1 MRRSLQDSIVG
12 FSLLGGILIFTFFS
26 FWLRGV
32 RLSSKNWYLFAEF
45 NNASGL
51 SKKSPVT
58 YRGILVG
65 SIEDILFTNESI
77 KAKIVLNNPE
87 IILPK
92 PAFAKVVT
100 NSFLGGD
107 VQVALETSEKTI
119 PKNISKPTSDKCN
132 SKLIICQGDS
142 ITGKQLSSLSNIT
155 NKISQLLKESNQEN
169 LIENLINSI
178 DQFDSTQENLDE
190 LIYLSKQE
198 ILRVKP
204 LINEITIAANN
215 LNNILSTINNKEP
228 LNDLVNSL
236 SFVNFS
242 KSLLISSILLE
253 IDFAALIVILMSLR
267 VSLLFI
273 VDKILFKLLAAM
285 VISLIKGLTLRIS
298 CFDK

>member
-1 MRRSLQDSIVG
+1 MRRSFRDSIVG

-32 RLSSKNWYLFAEF
+32 KLSSKNWYLFAEF

-77 KAKIVLNNPE
+77 KAKIVLNNPD

-92 PAFAKVVT
+92 PAFARVVT

-119 PKNISKPTSDKCN
+119 PKNTAKALSEKCN
-132 SKLIICQGDS
+132 SKLIICQGDT

-155 NKISQLLKESNQEN
+155 NRINQILIESNQEN
-169 LIENLINSI
+169 LIENVVNSI
-178 DQFDSTQENLDE
+178 DQFDRTQENLDE

-204 LINEITIAANN
+204 LIKEVTIAAAH
-215 LNNILSTINNKEP
+215 LNNILSTINDKETLKNIKLTIEAAESISGKFDDMSDDFEQLMKDKELTKSIRDLTIGLSKF
-228 LNDLVNSL
+228 LN
-236 SFVNFS
+236 
-242 KSLLISSILLE
+242 E
-253 IDFAALIVILMSLR
+253 IYP
-267 VSLLFI
+267 
-273 VDKILFKLLAAM
+273 
-285 VISLIKGLTLRIS
+285 
-298 CFDK
+298 

>member
-1 MRRSLQDSIVG
+1 MRRSLRDSIVG
-12 FSLLGGILIFTFFS
+12 FSLLGGLLVFTFFS

-32 RLSSKNWYLFAEF
+32 KLSSKNWYLFAEF

-77 KAKIVLNNPE
+77 KAKIVLNNPD

-92 PAFAKVVT
+92 PAFARVVT

-119 PKNISKPTSDKCN
+119 PKNTPKSISDKCD
-132 SKLIICQGDS
+132 SKLIICQGDT

-155 NKISQLLKESNQEN
+155 NRINQLLKESNQEN
-169 LIENLINSI
+169 LIENVVNSI
-178 DQFDSTQENLDE
+178 DQFDKTQENLDE

-198 ILRVKP
+198 IIRVKP
-204 LINEITIAANN
+204 LIKEVTIAAGH
-215 LNNILSTINNKEP
+215 LNNILSTM
-228 LNDLVNSL
+228 NDEETLKDIKLTIEAAES
-236 SFVNFS
+236 
-242 KSLLISSILLE
+242 ISG
-253 IDFAALIVILMSLR
+253 
-267 VSLLFI
+267 
-273 VDKILFKLLAAM
+273 K
-285 VISLIKGLTLRIS
+285 
-298 CFDK
+298 FDKMSDDFEQLMQDKELTKSIRDLTIGLSKFLNEIYP

>member
-1 MRRSLQDSIVG
+1 MRRSIRDSIVG

-32 RLSSKNWYLFAEF
+32 RLSSKNWHLFAEF

-65 SIEDILFTNESI
+65 SIEDISFTNESI

-92 PAFAKVVT
+92 PAFARVVT

-119 PKNISKPTSDKCN
+119 PQNIAKPTSENCDA
-132 SKLIICQGDS
+132 KLIICQGNT

-155 NKISQLLKESNQEN
+155 NRISQLLKESNQEN
-169 LIENLINSI
+169 LIENILKSI
-178 DQFDSTQENLDE
+178 DQFDRTQENLDE

-198 ILRVKP
+198 IQRVEP
-204 LINEITIAANN
+204 LITEITIAANH
-215 LNNILSTINNKEP
+215 LNKILSTIDDEET
-228 LNDLVNSL
+228 LNDIKLTITAARSISGKMNEISDDFVKLTKDKELTKSIRDLTIGL
-236 SFVNFS
+236 SKFLN
-242 KSLLISSILLE
+242 E
-253 IDFAALIVILMSLR
+253 IYP
-267 VSLLFI
+267 
-273 VDKILFKLLAAM
+273 
-285 VISLIKGLTLRIS
+285 
-298 CFDK
+298 

>member
-1 MRRSLQDSIVG
+1 MRRSLRDSIVG

-32 RLSSKNWYLFAEF
+32 RISGKNWHFFAEF

-87 IILPK
+87 IILTK
-92 PAFAKVVT
+92 PVFARVVT

-107 VQVALETSEKTI
+107 VQVALETSEKSM
-119 PKNISKPTSDKCN
+119 PKDVAKPTSEKCDT
-132 SKLIICQGDS
+132 KLIICEGDI

-155 NKISQLLKESNQEN
+155 NRISQLLKESNQEN
-169 LIENLINSI
+169 LIENLVNSI
-178 DQFDSTQENLDE
+178 DQFDRTQENLDE

-198 ILRVKP
+198 ILRVEP
-204 LINEITIAANN
+204 LIKELRIATNH
-215 LNNILSTINNKEP
+215 LNSILSTINDKET
-228 LNDLVNSL
+228 LNDIKLTINAAKSITSKLDDMSDDFEKLTKDKELTKSIRDLTIGL
-236 SFVNFS
+236 SKFLN
-242 KSLLISSILLE
+242 E
-253 IDFAALIVILMSLR
+253 IYP
-267 VSLLFI
+267 
-273 VDKILFKLLAAM
+273 
-285 VISLIKGLTLRIS
+285 
-298 CFDK
+298 

>member
-1 MRRSLQDSIVG
+1 MRRSLRDSIVG
-12 FSLLGGILIFTFFS
+12 FSLLGGLLVFTFFS

-32 RLSSKNWYLFAEF
+32 KLSSKNWFLFAEF

-77 KAKIVLNNPE
+77 KAKIVLNNPD

-92 PAFAKVVT
+92 PAFARVVT

-119 PKNISKPTSDKCN
+119 PKNTSKAISEKCD
-132 SKLIICQGDS
+132 SKLIICQGDT

-155 NKISQLLKESNQEN
+155 NRINQLLKESNQEN
-169 LIENLINSI
+169 LIENVIKSI
-178 DQFDSTQENLDE
+178 DQFDTTQENLDE

-198 ILRVKP
+198 IMRVKP
-204 LINEITIAANN
+204 LIKEVTIAAGH
-215 LNNILSTINNKEP
+215 LNNILSTINDEKTLKDIKLTIEAVESISGKLDNMSDDFEQLMKDKELTKSIRDLTIGLSKF
-228 LNDLVNSL
+228 LN
-236 SFVNFS
+236 
-242 KSLLISSILLE
+242 E
-253 IDFAALIVILMSLR
+253 IYP
-267 VSLLFI
+267 
-273 VDKILFKLLAAM
+273 
-285 VISLIKGLTLRIS
+285 
-298 CFDK
+298 

>member
-1 MRRSLQDSIVG
+1 MRRSLRDSIVG

-32 RLSSKNWYLFAEF
+32 KLSSKNWHLFAEF

-92 PAFAKVVT
+92 PTFARVVT

-107 VQVALETSEKTI
+107 VQVALEASEKTI
-119 PKNISKPTSDKCN
+119 PKNIEKPTSEKCDT
-132 SKLIICQGDS
+132 KLIICQGDT

-155 NKISQLLKESNQEN
+155 NKISQILKETNQEN
-169 LIENLINSI
+169 LIENIVNSI
-178 DQFDSTQENLDE
+178 DQFDKTQENLDE
-190 LIYLSKQE
+190 LIYLSRQE
-198 ILRVKP
+198 IVRIEP
-204 LINEITIAANN
+204 LITEITTAANH
-215 LNNILSTINNKEP
+215 LNNILSTIDDKET
-228 LNDLVNSL
+228 LNDIKLTIKAA
-236 SFVNFS
+236 
-242 KSLLISSILLE
+242 KSISSKVDDMSDDFEKLTKDKELTKSIRDLTIGLSKFLNE
-253 IDFAALIVILMSLR
+253 IYP
-267 VSLLFI
+267 
-273 VDKILFKLLAAM
+273 
-285 VISLIKGLTLRIS
+285 
-298 CFDK
+298 